1 MVWHVVL
8 DEVTLSLDVRHRGF
22 LVNAWGRQVC
32 RPADGISDVAL
43 RDHSLARALEAKS
56 AVAGFYPKD
65 HEHLR
70 EVCLS
75 PVSPVSPFFP
85 DEPSLMDRLKSGSE
99 AAVCAISNYDD
110 AVGFSV
116 FMEQAILDRV
126 VRLAELSITSGA
138 PLNLVLDFL
147 LFSHL
152 REAFEAQR
160 TSLETQV
167 LRVDL
172 SRAKK

>member
-8 DEVTLSLDVRHRGF
+8 DEVTLSLGVRHRGF
-22 LVNAWGRQVC
+22 LVNAWGKQVC
-32 RPADGISDVAL
+32 HPADGISDVVL
-43 RDHSLARALEAKS
+43 RDHSFARALEAKS

-70 EVCLS
+70 D
-75 PVSPVSPFFP
+75 VSVSPFFP
-85 DEPSLMDRLKSGSE
+85 DEPSLIDGLKSGSE

-116 FMEQAILDRV
+116 FMEQSILDRV

-147 LFSHL
+147 LFGPL

-160 TSLETQV
+160 TSLETRV

-172 SRAKK
+172 VRANK